1 MASTAF
7 PLWSATARYG
17 VTAEPRIVSP
27 PKARDSEGPSAVL
40 PKEKRLPLLLIKS
53 EIPNLSIC
61 GYAQSARGYHGVA
74 GLNEFRRC
82 KQDL

>member
-40 PKEKRLPLLLIKS
+40 PKEKRLPLLLPIKERNS
-53 EIPNLSIC
+53 QSVDLRLCSIC
-61 GYAQSARGYHGVA
+61 TGLSWNRGS
-74 GLNEFRRC
+74 E
-82 KQDL
+82 